1 VVIGSMRR
9 RLRNLAGA
17 AVLTLSLLPATAG
30 AATVQI
36 DFLATGR
43 QHPPGSEVFIF
54 RADLAGS
61 SLASIEALTIEDLGT
76 GLQGATGIFT
86 GFDLDAIFLDVDG
99 NVGTLNDRHFATGY
113 QFAVGSI
120 LVSGD
125 PAHRPTGTRRGPVFG
140 SKNGTTI
147 SHALATLDKLDAVS
161 IADVNQARGFLS
173 LGRGGVLTLLF
184 DTPVPVGD
192 SLFLIAGEVGG
203 NGETLRA
210 ATLTGTPVPPPP
222 HGPSAPAP
230 VPGPAALPLLAS
242 GLGLLGWAGLRRGTR
257 RRAATRTAGA
267 RPA

>member
-1 VVIGSMRR
+1 MRR
-9 RLRNLAGA
+9 PLLTLAGA
-17 AVLTLSLLPATAG
+17 AVLSLSLFPGAG
-30 AATVQI
+30 RAATVQI
-36 DFLATGR
+36 GFIDIGR
-43 QHPPGSEVFIF
+43 QHPAGSGVYIL
-54 RADLAGS
+54 RADLVASG
-61 SLASIEALTIEDLGT
+61 LASIESLAIQDLGT

-99 NVGTLNDRHFATGY
+99 NVGTSNDRHFATGY

-140 SKNGTTI
+140 STNGTTI
-147 SHALATLDKLDAVS
+147 SHTLATLDKLDAVS

-173 LGRGGVLTLLF
+173 LGSGGTLTLLF
-184 DTPVPVGD
+184 DTSVTVGD

-242 GLGLLGWAGLRRGTR
+242 ALGLLGWAGLRRGTR